1 MILFLG
7 VRKEEE
13 GGRRMMIFGVLFSKD
28 LCITRTQ
35 CTDEKKIVDLSFWV
49 TVTF

>member
-13 GGRRMMIFGVLFSKD
+13 GGRRMMIFGVLFSED
-28 LCITRTQ
+28 LCITRITW
-35 CTDEKKIVDLSFWV
+35 IRVA
-49 TVTF
+49 